1 MVARKADFSAK
12 TAVLGVW
19 ITIRWYNAP
28 TMKLVTI
35 YSTPTC
41 HFCQMTKEFLKEKG
55 VAYTE
60 HDVASDLAMRQEMV
74 QKSGQMGV
82 PVIFVGDEM
91 IIGFDKEKLSSS
103 LGIAA

>member
-1 MVARKADFSAK
+1 MDK
-12 TAVLGVW
+12 T
-19 ITIRWYNAP
+19 
-28 TMKLVTI
+28 VTI

-41 HFCQMTKEFLKEKG
+41 HFCQMSKEFLKEKG
-55 VAYTE
+55 ITYTE
-60 HDVASDLAMRQEMV
+60 YDVAHDLEKRQEMI

-91 IIGFDKEKLSSS
+91 IIGFDKERLAFT